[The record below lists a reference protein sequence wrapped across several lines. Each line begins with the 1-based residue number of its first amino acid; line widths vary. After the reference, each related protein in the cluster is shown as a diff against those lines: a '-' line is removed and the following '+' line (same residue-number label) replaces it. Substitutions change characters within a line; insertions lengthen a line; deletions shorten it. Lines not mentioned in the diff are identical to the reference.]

1 MKAKLTEGSIALGL
15 TKLTLPMIWG
25 VFAVIGFSLADTYF
39 VAQLGTKELA
49 AMSFTF
55 PVVTI
60 LGSIAMGLGTGT
72 SSIIGRAIG
81 EGDRY
86 RVQRLTTDS
95 LMLSL
100 LIVGIFALLG
110 LTTINPLFAALGAG
124 AEVLSLVR
132 DYMTIWYLGIVFLVV
147 PMIGNNAIR
156 ASGNTVVPSLI
167 MTVAAA
173 VNVGLDPVLIFGW
186 GPFPALG
193 IKGAALAT
201 VISRAAT
208 LVASLAFLHYR
219 ERLLVFSLPSLKV
232 MVRNSRSVLS
242 VGIPAATTNLIS
254 PISTGFITSLM
265 ARYGS
270 EAVAGFGLASRVEAM
285 ALLVPLALTASI
297 GPFVGQNWGAQKY
310 SRVSKALRLSL
321 LFCLFWGVMV
331 AVFLGTS
338 AGAITSWFD
347 SSPAVMANAVTYLR
361 IVPLSYGALGAVFVF
376 SSAFN
381 ALGKPLPSAVMA
393 LTRLLLLYL
402 PLAYLISHWFGV
414 SGIFAA
420 ACLSNAVVGLA
431 TFLWYRRANDL
442 RAEVKLSP
450 SLLPQELSWEEQSP
464 EPQLSQ
470 TH

>member
-1 MKAKLTEGSIALGL
+1 MKAKLTEGSVALGL

-55 PVVTI
+55 PVVTV
-60 LGSIAMGLGTGT
+60 LGSIAMGLGTGVA
-72 SSIIGRAIG
+72 SIIGRAIG

-100 LIVGIFALLG
+100 LIVGILALLG
-110 LTTINPLFAALGAG
+110 LTTINPLFTNLGAE
-124 AEVLSLVR
+124 AEVLSLVK

-147 PMIGNNAIR
+147 PLVGNSAIR
-156 ASGNTVVPSLI
+156 ASGNTAVPSLI

-201 VISRAAT
+201 VMSRAAT

-219 ERLLVFSLPSLKV
+219 ERLLVFALPSLKV
-232 MVRNSRSVLS
+232 MISNSRSVLS
-242 VGIPAATTNLIS
+242 VGMPAAATNLIS
-254 PISTGFITSLM
+254 PISTGAITSLI
-265 ARYGS
+265 AHYGS
-270 EAVAGFGLASRVEAM
+270 EAVASFGLASRVEAM
-285 ALLVPLALTASI
+285 ALIVPLALTASI

-310 SRVSKALRLSL
+310 GRVHKALRLSL
-321 LFCLFWGVMV
+321 LFCLGWGVMV
-331 AVFLGTS
+331 AALLALG
-338 AGAITSWFD
+338 APAIASWFD
-347 SSPAVMANAVTYLR
+347 SDPEVVATTAAYLT
-361 IVPLSYGALGAVFVF
+361 IVPISYGALGVVFVF
-376 SSAFN
+376 SSTFN
-381 ALGKPLPSAVMA
+381 ALGKPLPSMIVT
-393 LTRLLLLYL
+393 LSRLLLLYL
-402 PLAYLISHWFGV
+402 PLAYLGSYLFGV
-414 SGIFAA
+414 PGIFAS
-420 ACLSNAVVGLA
+420 ACLSNTAIGLG
-431 TFLWYRRANDL
+431 TFLWYRRSQDL
-442 RAEVKLSP
+442 RVEGKLEQS
-450 SLLPQELSWEEQSP
+450 SRPQEVDREEKFP
-464 EPQLSQ
+464 KPQLSR